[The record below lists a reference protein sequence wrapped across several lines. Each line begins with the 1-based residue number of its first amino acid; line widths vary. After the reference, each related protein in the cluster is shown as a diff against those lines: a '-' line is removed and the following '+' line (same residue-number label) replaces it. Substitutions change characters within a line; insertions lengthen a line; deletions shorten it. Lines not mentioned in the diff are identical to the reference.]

1 MTRLTVHAD
10 EDGVISGVQ
19 GDVETMTGWTEAELI
34 GQDIDTV
41 IPPKYRESH
50 HSALDSYVSTGRK
63 KTMGSWVAVECLRKD
78 RGTVLRSYWF
88 ARRTTALQGIMEEP

>member
-1 MTRLTVHAD
+1 MKRLTVHAD

-41 IPPKYRESH
+41 IPLKYRERH

-63 KTMGSWVAVECLRKD
+63 KAMGSWVAVECLRKD
-78 RGTVLRSYWF
+78 GSTVPIMLVV
-88 ARRTTALQGIMEEP
+88 TEKNGLLQGIMEER

>member
-1 MTRLTVHAD
+1 M
-10 EDGVISGVQ
+10 
-19 GDVETMTGWTEAELI
+19 ETMTGWTEAELI

-41 IPPKYRESH
+41 IPPKYRERH

-78 RGTVLRSYWF
+78 GSTVPIMLVV
-88 ARRTTALQGIMEEP
+88 TEKNGLLQGIMEER